1 MGRKSGAPDTI
12 RTCDRLVRSQ
22 VLYPAELRA
31 RNFAKRD
38 VNGGEPGIRTLDTL
52 RYTPLAGVRLQP
64 LGQLTSYVLQQ
75 VIFYTP
81 SQRAR
86 ILPQQKRK

>member
-1 MGRKSGAPDTI
+1 
-12 RTCDRLVRSQ
+12 
-22 VLYPAELRA
+22 
-31 RNFAKRD
+31 
-38 VNGGEPGIRTLDTL
+38 
-52 RYTPLAGVRLQP
+52 
-64 LGQLTSYVLQQ
+64 LQQ